1 MTKISLAVGR
11 WHSVSLAFVR
21 IVKDFI
27 SRHVKPSATGLY
39 SLQQHHSYCAERNG
53 ECGKLLPDFDVIFER

>member
-21 IVKDFI
+21 IVKRLHQQTCEALSYRLIFTATTPFI
-27 SRHVKPSATGLY
+27 L
-39 SLQQHHSYCAERNG
+39 
-53 ECGKLLPDFDVIFER
+53 CGKKW

>member
-21 IVKDFI
+21 LVQGLHQTCSIFTAIIHVVRTNI
-27 SRHVKPSATGLY
+27 ANAASRYK
-39 SLQQHHSYCAERNG
+39 
-53 ECGKLLPDFDVIFER
+53 I